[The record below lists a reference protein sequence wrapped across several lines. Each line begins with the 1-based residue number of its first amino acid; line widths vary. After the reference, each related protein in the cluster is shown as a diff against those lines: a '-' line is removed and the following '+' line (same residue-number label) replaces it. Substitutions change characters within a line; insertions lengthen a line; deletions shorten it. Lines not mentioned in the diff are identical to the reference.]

1 MQKQYD
7 SISFE
12 YFDAREA
19 QEPWAVEFGADKEPA
34 IKIFINGREL
44 NAWLV
49 SLEDVFTNSTDTPP
63 AMVYGH
69 NPPSFL
75 LKELTSP
82 YADSYGA
89 SLNCCS
95 DCGDEGCWGV
105 RVKVTQTEDEVIWHD
120 FVHEHRDYPYNL
132 EFHFDK
138 ASYEEQLQA
147 LREFCALAK
156 EN

>member
-12 YFDAREA
+12 CFDARDA
-19 QEPWAVEFGADKEPA
+19 KEPWAVEFGADKEPA

-89 SLNCCS
+89 SLNRCAV
-95 DCGDEGCWGV
+95 CGEACRDV
-105 RVKVTQTEDEVIWHD
+105 RVKITQIEDLVTWHD
-120 FVHEHRDYPYNL
+120 FKHEHRDYPYNL